1 MAGRKCREEAPGL
14 LERLGPS
21 EADVPDSFP
30 SVEAIRMAVPEGGI
44 KIVEL
49 VEMFREFVMTQEGR
63 QRFGEHVLELL
74 NGDLRFDVVERMLV
88 PIGKGKGRET
98 EEEEAKR
105 ERGRAKT
112 VEEMQRVFDWLKEQW
127 AMNPGM

>member
-1 MAGRKCREEAPGL
+1 M
-14 LERLGPS
+14 ERLGPS